1 MVKNVMLMEMIC
13 MWSQSY
19 FKIFCQMKNWELLI
33 YYNFWSIWI
42 VSLTHMWLIVY
53 LTILV
58 TVAST
63 ERSFSK
69 LKLLKTYFR
78 STMLQERLNGLTL
91 IPIEHDM
98 LEKVQYEDLISDF
111 VSKNMLEE

>member
-1 MVKNVMLMEMIC
+1 
-13 MWSQSY
+13 
-19 FKIFCQMKNWELLI
+19 MKKWELLI

-53 LTILV
+53 LTIPV

-78 STMLQERLNGLTL
+78 STMLQERLNGLAL

-98 LEKVQYEDLISDF
+98 LEKVQYEALISDF
-111 VSKNMLEE
+111 VSKNARRMNLFQ